1 MTVDAGRGFVRINLD
16 REKCI
21 GSGQCVLA
29 APDWFDQDEDGIAV
43 VLEEETT
50 SEGESEDVRL
60 AAFTCPALAISLDS
74 E

>member
-1 MTVDAGRGFVRINLD
+1 MRINLD

-29 APDWFDQDEDGIAV
+29 APDWFDQDDDGIAV
-43 VLEEETT
+43 VLEGKATEED
-50 SEGESEDVRL
+50 SEDL
-60 AAFTCPALAISLDS
+60 HHAAFTCPALAISLDS